1 MNKHKTLIAITALSA
16 GLFFQTAS
24 ADTLG
29 FRVGGGVWQPD
40 ASGTF
45 RHGGGNIDLK
55 NDLYLKDGEDQSYVY
70 ALFEHPLPII
80 PNIKISQTALTFD
93 GTGDVATSY
102 TFGGTTYN
110 VSDPVTTKMVLDHSD
125 TTLYYSLLDN
135 WFHLDLGLTAKKF
148 DGKVSVT
155 TGGLTET
162 TNIDKT
168 IPLLYAAAG
177 IELPFINNLF
187 FGVEA
192 NVLSVG
198 DHSISDITAK
208 ISYTTEYFVGFEAGV
223 RTFAVE
229 LDNLNGNTSNMEFT
243 GSFANLYIHF

>member
-1 MNKHKTLIAITALSA
+1 MNTKKILIGILVIFT
-16 GLFFQTAS
+16 GLFHQMAN

-29 FRVGGGVWQPD
+29 FRAGTGIWQPD

-45 RHGGGNIDLK
+45 QHGGGNIDLK
-55 NDLYLKDGEDQSYVY
+55 NDLFLKDGEDQNYVY
-70 ALFEHPLPII
+70 AFFEHPIPLI
-80 PNIKISQTALTFD
+80 PNIKISQTALSFD
-93 GTGDVATSY
+93 GAGTAGGY
-102 TFGGTTYN
+102 IFGTTTY
-110 VSDPVTTKMVLDHSD
+110 STAITTQMVLDHTD

-135 WFHLDLGLTAKKF
+135 WFHLDLGLTAKTF
-148 DGKVSVT
+148 DGKLSVT
-155 TGGLTET
+155 RTSDGVTET

-198 DHSISDITAK
+198 DHTVKDVTAK
-208 ISYTTEYFVGFEAGV
+208 VSYTTDYWLGFEAGV
-223 RTFAVE
+223 RTFTVE
-229 LDNLNGNTSNMEFT
+229 LNNLNANSSNMEFT

>member
-1 MNKHKTLIAITALSA
+1 MMTKRYLLSILLLSA
-16 GLFFQTAS
+16 GLVAQTTT

-29 FRVGGGVWQPD
+29 FRAGTGIWQPD

-45 RHGGGNIDLK
+45 RHGGGDIDLK
-55 NDLYLKDGEDQSYVY
+55 NDLFLKDGEDQDYVY
-70 ALFEHPLPII
+70 ALFEHPIPLI
-80 PNIKISQTALTFD
+80 PNIKISQTALSFD
-93 GTGDVATSY
+93 GAGTAGGY
-102 TFGGTTYN
+102 TFGTTTY
-110 VSDPVTTKMVLDHSD
+110 STAVTTQMVLDHTD
-125 TTLYYSLLDN
+125 TTLYYALLDN
-135 WFHLDLGLTAKKF
+135 WFHFDLGLTAKTF

-155 TGGLTET
+155 DGTTTET

-198 DHSISDITAK
+198 DHTIRDIMAK
-208 ISYTTEYFVGFEAGV
+208 VSYTTDYFIGFEAGV
-223 RTFAVE
+223 RTFTIE
-229 LDNLNGNTSNMEFT
+229 LDNLNGNSSNMEFT